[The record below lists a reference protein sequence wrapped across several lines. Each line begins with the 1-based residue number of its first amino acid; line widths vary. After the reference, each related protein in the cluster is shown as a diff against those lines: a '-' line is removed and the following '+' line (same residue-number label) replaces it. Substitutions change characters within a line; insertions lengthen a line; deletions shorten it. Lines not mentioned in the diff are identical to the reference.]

1 VSSAQTSHLDAGTE
15 RRLGEAFDR
24 QTRAPDRRE
33 RLANRLFL
41 TGFVAAAS
49 ALAVLAPTGRELD
62 AALAVALLVAY
73 TVADRVEF
81 SVGAGYGAP
90 TQLVFVP
97 MLLLLPTP
105 IVPLLVAAGSVL
117 GAALRA
123 VRGPVSPRR
132 WVFATTDAWYSLGPA
147 LVLVLADAQ
156 EPEWRHW
163 PVYLL
168 ALCVQLLLDTVIT
181 AGRAGL
187 AYGIPPRE
195 MLRELAL
202 VHRVDVLLAPI
213 GLLAAFAA
221 AAAPHPATALLVL
234 PLVGLLG
241 VLSHEREA
249 RIARTLE
256 LGQAYRG
263 TALLLRD
270 LLEEQDEY
278 TGRHTQDVVAL
289 AVRTCEALGTGEDVR
304 REAELGAMLHD
315 IGKIA
320 IPTAI
325 LNKPGRLDAD
335 EWQVMQTHT
344 IEGERMLRRIGGLL
358 GRVGLIVR
366 ASHERWD
373 GTGYPDGL
381 AGEDIPLAA
390 RIVSVCDAYNAMT
403 TNRPYRPPIPSEGA
417 VAELGACAGTQFDPA
432 LVPVVV
438 EVVRSG

>member
-1 VSSAQTSHLDAGTE
+1 MSSAQTSHLDAGTE
-15 RRLGEAFDR
+15 RRIGEAFAR
-24 QTRAPDRRE
+24 QSRAPDRRE

-41 TGFVAAAS
+41 GGFVLAAV
-49 ALAVLAPTGRELD
+49 VLAAVATAARELD
-62 AALAVALLVAY
+62 VLLAVALLTAYVVA
-73 TVADRVEF
+73 TRVEF
-81 SVGAGYGAP
+81 SVGAGYGVP

-105 IVPLLVAAGSVL
+105 LVPLLVAAGHVL
-117 GAALRA
+117 GAAARA
-123 VRGPVSPRR
+123 ARGPVSLRR

-147 LVLVLADAQ
+147 LVLILADAQ

-168 ALCVQLLLDTVIT
+168 ALIVQILLDASV
-181 AGRAGL
+181 AVGRAGL
-187 AYGIPPRE
+187 AYGISPRE
-195 MLRELAL
+195 MLGELAL

-221 AAAPHPATALLVL
+221 ADRPGTALLVL

-270 LLEEQDEY
+270 LLEEEDEY

-289 AVRTCEALGTGEDVR
+289 AMKVSDALGCPEDVR

-320 IPTAI
+320 IPTEI
-325 LNKPGRLDAD
+325 LNKPGRLDPD

-344 IEGERMLRRIGGLL
+344 VEGQRMLDRIGGLL
-358 GRVGLIVR
+358 GRVGYIVR

-373 GTGYPDGL
+373 GRGYPDGL
-381 AGEDIPLAA
+381 EAEAIPYAA
-390 RIVSVCDAYNAMT
+390 RIICACDAFNAMT
-403 TNRPYRPPIPSEGA
+403 THRPYREAMSPAAA
-417 VAELGACAGTQFDPA
+417 VAELERCSGTQFDPRI
-432 LVPVVV
+432 VRVVV
-438 EVVRSG
+438 SVAHGG

>member
-1 VSSAQTSHLDAGTE
+1 MSSAQTSHLDAGTE
-15 RRLGEAFDR
+15 RRIGEAFAR
-24 QTRAPDRRE
+24 QERAPDRRE

-41 TGFVAAAS
+41 GAFVL
-49 ALAVLAPTGRELD
+49 LAVVLAAVAPAERELD
-62 AALAVALLVAY
+62 VGLAAALLAAYVVA
-73 TVADRVEF
+73 TRVEF
-81 SVGAGYGAP
+81 SVGAGYGVP

-105 IVPLLVAAGSVL
+105 AVPLLVAAGHVL
-117 GAALRA
+117 GAATRA
-123 VRGPVSPRR
+123 ASGPVSLRR
-132 WVFATTDAWYSLGPA
+132 WALATTDAWYSLGPA
-147 LVLVLADAQ
+147 VVLILADAQ
-156 EPEWRHW
+156 VPEWRHW
-163 PVYLL
+163 PVYLVAL
-168 ALCVQLLLDTVIT
+168 AVQLGLDALVA

-187 AYGIPPRE
+187 AYGISPRE
-195 MLRELAL
+195 MVGELAL
-202 VHRVDVLLAPI
+202 VHRVDALLAPI

-221 AAAPHPATALLVL
+221 AERPGTALLVL

-241 VLSHEREA
+241 VLSREREA

-270 LLEEQDEY
+270 LLEEEDEY

-289 AVRTCEALGTGEDVR
+289 AVRVTEALGCGEDVR

-320 IPTAI
+320 IPSDI

-335 EWQVMQTHT
+335 EWRVMQTHT
-344 IEGERMLRRIGGLL
+344 VEGQRMLNRIGGLL

-381 AGEDIPLAA
+381 QGDDIPFAA
-390 RIVSVCDAYNAMT
+390 RVVCACDAFNAMT
-403 TNRPYRPPIPSEGA
+403 TNRPYREAMSPGEA
-417 VAELGACAGTQFDPA
+417 VAELERCAGTQFDPRV
-432 LVPVVV
+432 VPAVVAV
-438 EVVRSG
+438 ARGE